1 MDKSPPPLAES
12 ISQILS
18 ANPRLLE
25 DLSHI
30 GWRPSRVFP
39 GKLEPIASYHRRLA
53 DLYDG
58 SLYGNHDGLR
68 DFVCKLMLSCLDE
81 VSRYPKL
88 PIASGLADVVT
99 GLLKQ
104 NGLVFE
110 LPALD
115 PALAAD
121 VAYSVPLRR
130 QLAEIEP
137 LLVHEQ
143 RIRATFVGAAA
154 TFVIGII
161 EEDLPEDAF
170 GLEIEEGKPALSVP
184 LLSCMID
191 PRLCVAKIVA
201 QFLKDIDDNDPAAA
215 AALPFAATRKQI
227 VLNVLAASQL
237 TPEQARTNPARIV
250 LPEASALPPMK
261 LAETYLAHTPFL
273 DLARILVPFTIPH
286 AYRFEHCHIIGGTGH
301 GKTQLMQT
309 LALSDF
315 DDPAR
320 PGVVII
326 DSQGAMLKTL
336 SRLARFDPTHDDR
349 LLIVDP
355 ADTEFPLCLNVF
367 DIHKERI
374 DKLSLGQ
381 REQILAGIIELYDY
395 LFGAISAELT
405 QKQSVIFRYLARLM
419 LDIPGAN
426 IQTLRELMED
436 ASPFQQY
443 IDRLTGTTRAFF
455 KSEFE
460 DRSFN
465 ATKQQIRRRLYGIL
479 SNPTF
484 ERMFSNQRNKLDI
497 KTALDAGKI
506 ILVSTSKDVLKDEA
520 STFFGRYIIALV
532 MQAAFERAAQDEDKR
547 RPAFLYIDEAA
558 DYFDD
563 NIDTLLIQARKYKL
577 GVVLAHQFLDQLDS
591 GLRSSMMTNPAIRF
605 AGGVSQKDANAL
617 DSDMRTT
624 NDVLMATRKTKTTTE
639 FACYVR
645 NLTPSAVTL
654 QVPIGLAENEPQMTD
669 EAYAT
674 LRDRSRALLAE
685 PLRLPEANSE
695 PVIVPA
701 PAVPARTPVGP
712 TPPRHD
718 PSKPTEGW

>member
-1 MDKSPPPLAES
+1 MDKSPPPLAEN
-12 ISQILS
+12 ISRIVAAIPLW
-18 ANPRLLE
+18 LE
-25 DLSHI
+25 DLSHL

-39 GKLEPIASYHRRLA
+39 GKLEPMPSYHRRLA
-53 DLYDG
+53 DLYDQ
-58 SLYGNHDGLR
+58 SLYGNTEALH
-68 DFVCKLMLSCLDE
+68 KLVYDLTVTSLDMADRRPRLSIGIGFADLVTKLLNQNE
-81 VSRYPKL
+81 LAFFYP
-88 PIASGLADVVT
+88 P
-99 GLLKQ
+99 
-104 NGLVFE
+104 
-110 LPALD
+110 LD
-115 PALAAD
+115 PSHAAD
-121 VAYSVPLRR
+121 AAYSLPLRR
-130 QLAEIEP
+130 KLAELEP

-143 RIRATFVGAAA
+143 RIRAAFAGTVGKII
-154 TFVIGII
+154 IGMI
-161 EEDLPEDAF
+161 EEDLPEAAF
-170 GLEIEEGKPALSVP
+170 AEETEDRKATLTMP
-184 LLSCMID
+184 LLSMMAD
-191 PRLCVAKIVA
+191 PRMCVAKIVA
-201 QFLKDIDDNDPAAA
+201 QFLRDPDNNDPA

-227 VLNVLAASQL
+227 ILNVLAASNMA
-237 TPEQARTNPARIV
+237 PEQARANPAKIA
-250 LPEASALPPMK
+250 LPEASDLPPMK

-273 DLARILVPFTIPH
+273 DVVKLPLPFTIPH

-326 DSQGAMLKTL
+326 DSQGAMLNTL
-336 SRLARFDPTHDDR
+336 SRLARFNPALDDR

-374 DKLSLGQ
+374 DKLSLGE

-436 ASPFQQY
+436 TAPFQPY

-455 KSEFE
+455 KNEFE

-484 ERMFSNQRNKLDI
+484 ERMFSNPRNKLDL

-506 ILVSTSKDVLKDEA
+506 VLVNTAKDVLKDEA
-520 STFFGRYIIALV
+520 SSFFGRYIIALV
-532 MQAAFERAAQDEDKR
+532 MQAAFERAAQPEHLR

-563 NIDTLLIQARKYKL
+563 NIDTLLIQARKFKL
-577 GVVLAHQFLDQLDS
+577 GVTLAHQFLDQLES

-617 DSDMRTT
+617 DSDMRTS
-624 NDVLMATRKTKTTTE
+624 NDVLMATRKRAKSTE

-645 NLTPSAVTL
+645 NLTPAAVTL
-654 QVPIGLAENEPQMTD
+654 QVPIGLAENEPRMTS
-669 EAYAT
+669 EAHAL

-685 PLRLPEANSE
+685 PLRFVDVRDAPTITAT
-695 PVIVPA
+695 PA
-701 PAVPARTPVGP
+701 TPVQMSSSG
-712 TPPRHD
+712 HAD
-718 PSKPTEGW
+718 PSKPSEGW

>member
-12 ISQILS
+12 ISQIVAAIPLW
-18 ANPRLLE
+18 LE
-25 DLSHI
+25 DLSHH

-53 DLYDG
+53 DLYDR
-58 SLYGNHDGLR
+58 SLYGKQDDLR
-68 DFVCKLMLSCLDE
+68 ELLSKLMLACLDQ
-81 VSRYPKL
+81 VDRYPKL
-88 PIASGLADVVT
+88 PIAVGLADLII
-99 GLLKQ
+99 GLVDQ
-104 NGLVFE
+104 NGLARDF
-110 LPALD
+110 PKID
-115 PALAAD
+115 PALASD
-121 VAYSVPLRR
+121 PAYSLPLRR

-143 RIRATFVGAAA
+143 RIRATFAGTAA

-170 GLEIEEGKPALSVP
+170 GLEIEEAKSTFTVP
-184 LLSCMID
+184 LLSHMRD
-191 PRLCVAKIVA
+191 PRMCVAKIVA
-201 QFLKDIDDNDPAAA
+201 QFVKDVDNNDPAV
-215 AALPFAATRKQI
+215 ALPFAATRQQI
-227 VLNVLAASQL
+227 LLNVLAASHL
-237 TPEQARTNPARIV
+237 SPEQVRANPAKII
-250 LPEASALPPMK
+250 LPEASDLPPMQ

-273 DLARILVPFTIPH
+273 NFVRLSVPFTIPH

-301 GKTQLMQT
+301 GKTQLIQA
-309 LALSDF
+309 LALSDI

-336 SRLARFDPTHDDR
+336 SRLARFDPALDDR

-374 DKLSLGQ
+374 DRLSLGE

-436 ASPFQQY
+436 TAPFQPY

-455 KSEFE
+455 KNEFA

-484 ERMFSNQRNKLDI
+484 ERMFSNPRNKLDI

-506 ILVSTSKDVLKDEA
+506 VLVNTAKDVLKAEA
-520 STFFGRYIIALV
+520 SSFFGRYVIALV
-532 MQAAFERAAQDEDKR
+532 MQAAFERAAQKEQNR

-563 NIDTLLIQARKYKL
+563 NIDTLLIQARKFNL
-577 GVVLAHQFLDQLDS
+577 GVTLAHQFLDQLEP
-591 GLRSSMMTNPAIRF
+591 GLRSSVMTNPAIRF

-617 DSDMRTT
+617 DSDMRTS
-624 NDVLMATRKTKTTTE
+624 NDVLMATRKRKTTTE

-645 NLTPSAVTL
+645 NLTPAAVTL
-654 QVPIGLAENEPQMTD
+654 QVPLGLAENEPRMTD
-669 EAYAT
+669 DAHAA
-674 LRDRSRALLAE
+674 LRERSRALLAE
-685 PLRLPEANSE
+685 PLRLPEAHSE
-695 PVIVPA
+695 RGIVPA
-701 PAVPARTPVGP
+701 PAVPAP
-712 TPPRHD
+712 TSVALTLPRHD
-718 PSKPTEGW
+718 PSKTTEGW

>member
-1 MDKSPPPLAES
+1 MTS
-12 ISQILS
+12 IWVCCAS
-18 ANPRLLE
+18 
-25 DLSHI
+25 
-30 GWRPSRVFP
+30 RP
-39 GKLEPIASYHRRLA
+39 
-53 DLYDG
+53 
-58 SLYGNHDGLR
+58 
-68 DFVCKLMLSCLDE
+68 
-81 VSRYPKL
+81 
-88 PIASGLADVVT
+88 
-99 GLLKQ
+99 
-104 NGLVFE
+104 
-110 LPALD
+110 
-115 PALAAD
+115 
-121 VAYSVPLRR
+121 
-130 QLAEIEP
+130 
-137 LLVHEQ
+137 
-143 RIRATFVGAAA
+143 
-154 TFVIGII
+154 
-161 EEDLPEDAF
+161 
-170 GLEIEEGKPALSVP
+170 
-184 LLSCMID
+184 
-191 PRLCVAKIVA
+191 
-201 QFLKDIDDNDPAAA
+201 
-215 AALPFAATRKQI
+215 
-227 VLNVLAASQL
+227 
-237 TPEQARTNPARIV
+237 
-250 LPEASALPPMK
+250 
-261 LAETYLAHTPFL
+261 
-273 DLARILVPFTIPH
+273 
-286 AYRFEHCHIIGGTGH
+286 
-301 GKTQLMQT
+301 
-309 LALSDF
+309 
-315 DDPAR
+315 
-320 PGVVII
+320 
-326 DSQGAMLKTL
+326 
-336 SRLARFDPTHDDR
+336 
-349 LLIVDP
+349 
-355 ADTEFPLCLNVF
+355 VF

-685 PLRLPEANSE
+685 PLRLAEAHSE
-695 PVIVPA
+695 RGSVPG
-701 PAVPARTPVGP
+701 PAVAAPTPVAP

>member
-18 ANPRLLE
+18 AIPRLLE
-25 DLSHI
+25 DLSHV

-53 DLYDG
+53 DLYGD
-58 SLYGNHDGLR
+58 SLYGNPDASR
-68 DFVCKLMLSCLDE
+68 DFVCKLMMSCLDE
-81 VSRYPKL
+81 VDRYPKL
-88 PIASGLADVVT
+88 PIASGLADVVA

-104 NGLVFE
+104 NGFVFE
-110 LPALD
+110 LPAFD
-115 PALAAD
+115 PTLAAD

-143 RIRATFVGAAA
+143 RIRGTFVGAAA

-170 GLEIEEGKPALSVP
+170 GLEIEEDKPALSVP
-184 LLSCMID
+184 LLSRMFD
-191 PRLCVAKIVA
+191 PRMCVAKIVA
-201 QFLKDIDDNDPAAA
+201 QFLRDIDNNDPA

-237 TPEQARTNPARIV
+237 TLEQARTNPARIV

-326 DSQGAMLKTL
+326 DSQGAMLQTL
-336 SRLARFDPTHDDR
+336 SRLARFDPAIDDR

-355 ADTEFPLCLNVF
+355 SDTEFPLCLNVF

-532 MQAAFERAAQDEDKR
+532 MQAAFERAAQPENER

-674 LRDRSRALLAE
+674 LRGRSRALLAE
-685 PLRLPEANSE
+685 PLRLVEAHSE
-695 PVIVPA
+695 RGIVSV
-701 PAVPARTPVGP
+701 PAVPAPTPVAP
-712 TPPRHD
+712 TASRDD